1 MRRRE
6 TLAFRLCCLA
16 IALYLLDD
24 AFVHPEP
31 GTSAGDH
38 LIGGLVPVAV
48 LATLAAVLPR
58 ARAGAGAALALALGL
73 ATVAVGVAVPVRHIG
88 LQGPSGD
95 DLTGVLALA
104 AGLILVVLAVGM
116 LWRSRRL
123 DTPQWRRY
131 ARRAAIGVA
140 GVLVAFEL
148 VLPVPFA
155 FIATHRARADVEA
168 PDLGRTGR
176 QVTLRTSDGLRLRG
190 TYVPSRNGAA
200 IIVFPGRE
208 QTASRARMLVRNGY
222 GVLVLDRRGE
232 GASDGDFNS
241 LGYGG
246 VPDVLAAARYLRE
259 RPDVR
264 GDRVG
269 GLGLSVGGELML
281 EAAAQS
287 TDLRAVV
294 SEGAGLRSYREQRDT
309 PGNGHWT
316 TFPFWVAASAAT
328 AVFGNAAIP
337 PGLTSLTPRIS
348 PRPLFL
354 IWATNGNAEEV
365 NARYLEAAGQ
375 PKQGWE
381 IPESAHVGGLAARP
395 AEYERRVVAFFDE
408 ALGV

>member
-1 MRRRE
+1 MSDRE

-24 AFVHPEP
+24 AFLHPEP
-31 GTSAGDH
+31 GTGAGDH
-38 LIGGLVPVAV
+38 LVGGLVPVAV
-48 LATLAAVLPR
+48 LATLAAALPR
-58 ARAGAGAALALALGL
+58 ARAGAGAAAALALGL

-95 DLTGVLALA
+95 DWTGLLALA
-104 AGLILVVLAVGM
+104 AGVVLVGLGARV
-116 LWRSRRL
+116 LWRSRRR
-123 DTPQWRRY
+123 DIPHWRRY
-131 ARRAAIGVA
+131 LRRAAIGVTGA
-140 GVLVAFEL
+140 IVAL
-148 VLPVPFA
+148 QVVLPVPFA
-155 FIATHRARADVEA
+155 FIATHRARTDAEA
-168 PDLGRTGR
+168 PDLGRASE
-176 QVTLRTSDGLRLRG
+176 QVTLRTRDGLRLSG
-190 TYVPSRNGAA
+190 AYVPSRNGAA
-200 IIVFPGRE
+200 IVVFPGRD

-269 GLGLSVGGELML
+269 GLGLSVGGELLL

-294 SEGAGLRSYREQRDT
+294 SEGAGLRSYREQLDT
-309 PGNGHWT
+309 PGDGHWT
-316 TFPFWVAASAAT
+316 TFPFWVVTSAAT

-337 PGLTSLTPRIS
+337 PGLTSRMPRIS
-348 PRPLFL
+348 PRPVFL
-354 IWATNGNAEEV
+354 IWATDGNAEEV
-365 NARYLEAAGQ
+365 NQPYLDAAGA
-375 PKQGWE
+375 PKRGWE
-381 IPESAHVGGLAARP
+381 IAESGHVGGLAARP
-395 AEYERRVVAFFDE
+395 AEYERRVVEFFDS